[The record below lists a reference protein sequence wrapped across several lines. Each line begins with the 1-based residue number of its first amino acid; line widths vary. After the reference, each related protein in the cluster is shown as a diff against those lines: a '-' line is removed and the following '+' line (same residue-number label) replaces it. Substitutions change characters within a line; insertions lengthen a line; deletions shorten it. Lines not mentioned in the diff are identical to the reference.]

1 MVVTFVIAPLAM
13 GASCGGMSSA
23 DAKPTSMRERLAALV
38 AKDSRKDQDPC
49 TLITAAEMSRWVGTL
64 ATPQFR
70 ANDDGTPN
78 TAGERCVYRGA
89 DGREVTI
96 WTQSGG
102 GRAAGKAMRDIPATL
117 GSGLAKGG
125 ATGMDT
131 MTNRVMDGNNA
142 GPWDQA
148 TWIPGG
154 SLMVTKGDAVLQV
167 DMRVAGG
174 RKDDALAIAKIAV
187 PRIGKP
193 LSYDGAKAVALAPKP
208 RVAPKNACDLIPRA
222 AVEAAIG
229 KLAGAPNAEPDGK
242 GCTYKVVTSEGE
254 RTYPVS
260 YAWQGGRQSYAFAVN
275 SMSTFGGI
283 TGLPSSSALDT
294 LTPTGDMGKL
304 MGGLV
309 KMASGGSERS
319 ALGSSTKVGFKTDTT
334 LKGPWDKAALL
345 HGTQLLGLKGDVFVG
360 LALETADYDRAKALL
375 AAICSRI

>member
-1 MVVTFVIAPLAM
+1 
-13 GASCGGMSSA
+13 
-23 DAKPTSMRERLAALV
+23 
-38 AKDSRKDQDPC
+38 
-49 TLITAAEMSRWVGTL
+49 
-64 ATPQFR
+64 
-70 ANDDGTPN
+70 
-78 TAGERCVYRGA
+78 VYRGT

-102 GRAAGKAMRDIPATL
+102 GRTAGVAMRDIPKQL
-117 GSGLAKGG
+117 GGALAKGG

-131 MTNRVMDGNNA
+131 LANRVMDGSNP

-154 SLMVTKGDAVLQV
+154 SLMVTKGDDALQV

-174 RKDDALAIAKIAV
+174 RKDDALAIARIAV

-208 RVAPKNACDLIPRA
+208 RVAPKNACDFIPRA

-229 KLAGAPNAEPDGK
+229 KLAGAPNVNPDGS
-242 GCTYKVVTSEGE
+242 GCTYRVVTSEGE
-254 RTYPVS
+254 RTYPVE
-260 YAWQGGRQSYAFAVN
+260 YVWQGGRQNYALLVN
-275 SMSTFGGI
+275 GMSTLGGI
-283 TGLPSSSALDT
+283 TGLPARSPMDT
-294 LTPTGDMGKL
+294 MTPTGDMGKL

-309 KMASGGSERS
+309 KMVGGGSKNA

-360 LALETADYDRAKALL
+360 MMLESADYDRAKALL
-375 AAICSRI
+375 ATICARI